1 MPEPFEVEEIQ
12 HIVKPE
18 LRKVTKWKTRDGRT
32 FDNEEGAVIWEKR
45 LDKEG
50 QLQQFD
56 RIEDSGKDWWHVITN
71 QEQWYAYL
79 EIYNYFGFEYKDD
92 PKYIQFPLLAGTSGE
107 RITIIPIED
116 IMTYPEQMCT

>member
-71 QEQWYAYL
+71 QEQWCAYL

-92 PKYIQFPLLAGTSGE
+92 PKYISFPLLAGTSE
-107 RITIIPIED
+107 EKITVIPIEN
-116 IMTYPEQMCT
+116 IMTYPEEMCT